1 MSTETPETKNP
12 YQLRRE
18 AVTRAVKA
26 WQQQAEEADEAGDRE
41 PTASENAA
49 DLEDCLMD
57 EGLVLLPRST
67 GHGKWIVTVDG
78 QPAARPGKDRP
89 AGPVDAEEA
98 AEMFLTRTAADYYN
112 EYQVTIRPASPD
124 ELVASVWDHITGGGS

>member
-12 YQLRRE
+12 YQVRRE
-18 AVTRAVKA
+18 AINRAIKA
-26 WQQQAEEADEAGDRE
+26 WQEHGDGDAM
-41 PTASENAA
+41 TF
-49 DLEDCLMD
+49 EDALMD
-57 EGLVLLPRST
+57 EKFVVLPRST

-98 AEMFLTRTAADYYN
+98 AEMFLTLTGSDYYN
-112 EYQVTIRPASPD
+112 ECQVTVRPASSD
-124 ELVASVWDHITGGGS
+124 ELVASVWDHITGGAA